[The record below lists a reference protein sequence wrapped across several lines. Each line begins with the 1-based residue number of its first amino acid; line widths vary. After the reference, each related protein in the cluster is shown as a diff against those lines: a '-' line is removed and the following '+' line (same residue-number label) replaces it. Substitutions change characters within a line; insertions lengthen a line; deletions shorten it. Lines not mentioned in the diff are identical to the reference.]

1 MSAEENKAIV
11 VRMHEA
17 LNRHDLT
24 ALDEHP
30 GMAGTREFLT
40 RYFQAFPDAQA
51 TIQEL
56 VAEGE
61 RVAVRMISRGTQQGE
76 WAGVAPSGQLHEDEV
91 LGMDRIVDGRIVTS
105 YSQGGPLHGG
115 A

>member
-1 MSAEENKAIV
+1 MSTEENKAVV

-17 LNRHDLT
+17 LNHHDLA

-40 RYFQAFPDAQA
+40 RYFQACPDARA

-61 RVAVRMISRGTQQGE
+61 WVAVRMISRGTQQGE
-76 WAGVAPSGQLHEDEV
+76 WGG
-91 LGMDRIVDGRIVTS
+91 LGDAREQCER
-105 YSQGGPLHGG
+105 LGG
-115 A
+115 ASRVEWRDERAQ

>member
-1 MSAEENKAIV
+1 MSTEENKAVV
-11 VRMHEA
+11 VRMHDA
-17 LNRHDLT
+17 LNRHNLA

-30 GMAGTREFLT
+30 GMAGAREFLT
-40 RYFQAFPDAQA
+40 RYFQACPDARA

-61 RVAVRMISRGTQQGE
+61 WVAVRMISHGTQQGE
-76 WAGVAPSGQLHEDEV
+76 WGGVAPSDQRREDEV
-91 LGMDRIVDGRIVTS
+91 LAMHRVVDGRVVTS
-105 YSQGGPLHGG
+105 YSRGGPLDGV